1 MAASLGVAGLGALAS
16 LAVYGD
22 FFIALALVALG
33 YSFFATFRKKNPTRI
48 SSLEKI
54 YRFSRDDWL
63 LLITTAVVVVAIF
76 FPQIRAATL
85 AERAAKY
92 EGRGSVVSLD
102 ETAKRD
108 YTRAQEEIRGLMPA
122 MTMEF
127 SVRSGE
133 MPNNLRRGNRVRFTV
148 TPQGADFVIEKM
160 RRRRN
165 NETPDR
171 VSCSLYACF
180 LSFCHTP
187 RPMSR
192 TKMF

>member
-16 LAVYGD
+16 LAVYRNY
-22 FFIALALVALG
+22 FIALALVALG
-33 YSFFATFRKKNPTRI
+33 YSFFATFRKKHRAGTFSI
-48 SSLEKI
+48 KK

-85 AERAAKY
+85 AERTAKY

-102 ETAKRD
+102 EKAKRV
-108 YTRAQEEIRGLMPA
+108 TLEHEEIKGLMPA

-133 MPNNLRRGNRVRFTV
+133 MPNNLRRGNRVRFTL
-148 TPQGADFVIEKM
+148 TPQGTDFVIERIEK
-160 RRRRN
+160 
-165 NETPDR
+165 EE
-171 VSCSLYACF
+171 
-180 LSFCHTP
+180 
-187 RPMSR
+187 
-192 TKMF
+192 K